1 MTFRKVGSQ
10 LGVPLGLQWGL
21 PGPEASGPRGLGG
34 PGRRSP
40 GTSGPGGPGAW
51 EPRALGALL
60 SSLFFSVAGAPS
72 ENPGFQP
79 VCAGFL
85 TTLQNSS
92 LGAALVASAPSI
104 PLASL
109 TVSLC
114 PWSSISQTTCLMTG
128 SLIFLPFSPVSL
140 LCLFRAPLSVRQQF
154 SQQFSL
160 RLPLVLFHG
169 FLFHEARL
177 ARARGG

>member
-1 MTFRKVGSQ
+1 ME
-10 LGVPLGLQWGL
+10 LPHAVPMEL
-21 PGPEASGPRGLGG
+21 PWLNY
-34 PGRRSP
+34 SP
-40 GTSGPGGPGAW
+40 NGTSSLCWLSYNSYLQVSPCYYWLAVHRWGGV
-51 EPRALGALL
+51 
-60 SSLFFSVAGAPS
+60 SV
-72 ENPGFQP
+72 
-79 VCAGFL
+79 
-85 TTLQNSS
+85 
-92 LGAALVASAPSI
+92 I

-160 RLPLVLFHG
+160 RLPLVLLHG
-169 FLFHEARL
+169 FLFHDEL
-177 ARARGG
+177 AKPD